1 MPDILDYFRGGGGGG
16 GGPRPLV
23 PGVLGGAGA
32 AGVGSGAASGVGTGL
47 NNPWIAAALGAG
59 GALMSS
65 GEQGGTFGQGL
76 RSALGAGTG
85 SYFGTKSQ
93 NKERR
98 ADEKREREMEE
109 LLDRFKRAANRRNVI
124 PAAARRA
131 PMAVGGARG
140 GGGALPPGFVSG
152 ALPPRQLQGY
162 GGLY

>member
-1 MPDILDYFRGGGGGG
+1 MPGILDYFRGGG

-32 AGVGSGAASGVGTGL
+32 AGAASGGAGMGL

-109 LLDRFKRAANRRNVI
+109 LLERLKRAANRRNVI

-140 GGGALPPGFVSG
+140 GGGGALPPGFMSG